1 MNLVEENPTPNWD
14 RKSDHLHGVPGTQAT
29 SGRLKRKGILPLTF
43 DGSMSASK
51 KDFTLGRFRRDPAHQ
66 VLICTESG
74 GEGVNL
80 QFCRTMINYD
90 LPWNPMRLEQRIG
103 RIHRL
108 GQTREVYIYNLITQG
123 TIEEHLLQLLLDKVR
138 LFEMVIGDLQK
149 IINYFNKEKSFEA
162 KVMNALVTA
171 EDD

>member
-1 MNLVEENPTPNWD
+1 
-14 RKSDHLHGVPGTQAT
+14 
-29 SGRLKRKGILPLTF
+29 
-43 DGSMSASK
+43 MSASK
-51 KDFTLGRFRRDPAHQ
+51 KDFTLARFCRDPAHQ
-66 VLICTESG
+66 VLICTEAG

-108 GQTREVYIYNLITQG
+108 GQTREVYIYNLITRG

-138 LFEMVIGDLQK
+138 LFEMVIGDVQK
-149 IINYFNKEKSFEA
+149 IINYFSKEKSFEA
-162 KVMNALVTA
+162 KVMGALVTS
-171 EDD
+171 EDNRELRRNLERLGTELEAKIGRKDGISVDELFAIGAQKA